1 MAAILSRKQ
10 EIRQIA
16 GRMFRERGYS
26 ATSMRELAKAV
37 GIEAPSLYNHFA
49 SKEALLSDICF
60 GMAEAF
66 FTAFKSATEEQEQ
79 DAATALK
86 AAMQAHLKTIASHL
100 ELSEVF
106 FREWPRLS
114 EPELSRFRQLRSRY
128 EAGYRRLLR
137 EGMQSGEFQKLNDK
151 VAVFTMLSA
160 LNASGDLLRSRASLD
175 ADELSRQMSRLLL
188 KGILKK

>member
-1 MAAILSRKQ
+1 MAEVLSRKQ
-10 EIRQIA
+10 EIRQVA

-49 SKEALLSDICF
+49 SKEALLNDICF

-66 FTAFKSATEEQEQ
+66 FVAFKSATEEEQ
-79 DAATALK
+79 DASAALQ
-86 AAMQAHLKTIASHL
+86 AAMQAHLNTIASHL

-128 EAGYRRLLR
+128 EAGFRKLLR
-137 EGMQSGEFQKLNDK
+137 EGMQSGQFQKLNDK

-160 LNASGDLLRSRASLD
+160 LNAAGDILRSRSSPD

-188 KGILKK
+188 KGIIKK

>member
-1 MAAILSRKQ
+1 MEEVLSRKQ
-10 EIRQIA
+10 EIRQVA

-26 ATSMRELAKAV
+26 ATSMRELARAV

-66 FTAFKSATEEQEQ
+66 FNAFKSATCSET
-79 DAATALK
+79 DAASALK
-86 AAMQAHLKTIASHL
+86 AAMQAHLETISSHL

-128 EAGYRRLLR
+128 EAGFRRLLR

-151 VAVFTMLSA
+151 VAVFTLLSA
-160 LNASGDLLRSRASLD
+160 LNAAGDLLRSRASLD